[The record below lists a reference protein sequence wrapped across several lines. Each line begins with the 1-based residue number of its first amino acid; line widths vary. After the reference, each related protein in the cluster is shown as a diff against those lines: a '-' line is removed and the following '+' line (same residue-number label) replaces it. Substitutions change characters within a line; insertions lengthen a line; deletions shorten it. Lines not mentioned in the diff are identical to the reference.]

1 MSELLDSAWEQ
12 WYRDRHTYKFS
23 TLSGESFEDYVS
35 TALRLFYPDYLDPDP
50 MGSHGDGGCDGL
62 ANSGKTLFACYGQRA
77 KSNQDNKTRDK
88 IEHDYG
94 RALQC
99 WPEITEWV
107 FVTNAS
113 VGTESTK
120 LIVNLQKAHAQN
132 PSIRPAVRLITCVQ
146 MWNEIVSQLPQHDL
160 DTLLPGAPHAQNVI
174 FDDLPDLIDHLDSAA
189 LDAGDIKP
197 PEPVSEQ
204 KMDYNHLP
212 KSTKAE
218 LNEGRIQAPKLDT
231 WFNHQRD
238 PELRDKKAK
247 AFHQIYQKAAATSS
261 NPAAIMEAIYIA
273 VGGSD
278 CRLSP
283 ERINAVYALT
293 SYFFDTCDIFE
304 AVPSGKAVAQ

>member
-1 MSELLDSAWEQ
+1 MSVLLDSAWKQ
-12 WYRDRHTYKFS
+12 WYQDRHTTEFNMR
-23 TLSGESFEDYVS
+23 SGEYFESYISKALKLRYSDYIN
-35 TALRLFYPDYLDPDP
+35 PKP
-50 MGSHGDGGCDGL
+50 MGRFGDEGCDGL
-62 ANSGKTLFACYGQRA
+62 ANGGNTLFACYGQRA
-77 KSNQDNKTRDK
+77 TSNQDNKTQAK
-88 IEHDYG
+88 IKHDYY

-99 WPEITEWV
+99 WPEITEWI

-113 VGTESTK
+113 VGPESVR
-120 LIVNLQKAHAQN
+120 LITDLQKAHAKD
-132 PSIRPAVRLITCVQ
+132 PKTRPDVRYIDCDR
-146 MWNEIVSQLPQHDL
+146 MWSEIVSQLSQHDL
-160 DTLLPGAPHAQNVI
+160 DTLLPGAPHAQNVV
-174 FDDLPDLIDHLDSAA
+174 FDDLPDLIDHLESAA
-189 LDAGDIKP
+189 LDEEDIKA

-212 KSTKAE
+212 ESTKAE

-231 WFNHQRD
+231 WFNQQRD

-261 NPAAIMEAIYIA
+261 NPATIMEAIYIA